1 MERAKLKVSSAART
15 AVGFRQSQGPAQIGV
30 KISFKGVG
38 VTALP
43 DKAVNGGRLTPT
55 ILAMDAFETCF
66 CRRMADPWVP
76 VETRKPKPS
85 ACGLGGLLEIE
96 RLSPLTML
104 FFEEILMHIVV

>member
-1 MERAKLKVSSAART
+1 M
-15 AVGFRQSQGPAQIGV
+15 VGRV
-30 KISFKGVG
+30 
-38 VTALP
+38 
-43 DKAVNGGRLTPT
+43 TPT

-76 VETRKPKPS
+76 VETRKPKPL